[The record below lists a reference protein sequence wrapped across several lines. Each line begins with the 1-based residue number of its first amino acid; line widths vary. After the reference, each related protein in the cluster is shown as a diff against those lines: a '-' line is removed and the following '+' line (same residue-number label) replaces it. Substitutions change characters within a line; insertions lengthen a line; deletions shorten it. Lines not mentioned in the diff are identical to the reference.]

1 MKPLQLDKTAKIQ
14 GHALRYGVWGE
25 GPPLVLIH
33 GTPFN
38 AQVWRRLLPLLARG
52 RQVYAYDLLGY
63 GSSDK
68 PDTDVSLGV
77 QNTLLAGLLDHWDLV
92 APDVVAHDFGGATAL
107 RAHLLD
113 GCAYRT
119 LTLIDP
125 VAFGPWGSPM
135 VRHLSQHEAGF
146 AGLEP
151 GLHRALV
158 EAYVATAAAS
168 PLSPEALAL
177 YGDPWCT
184 PDGQPAF
191 YRQIAQMDRVYTD
204 EIAADLH
211 RVDLPTLLLW
221 GEEDAWIP
229 IARGRELAGRLPDC
243 RFEPVPGAGHLV
255 QEDASDALIA
265 ALLRF
270 LP

>member
-1 MKPLQLDKTAKIQ
+1 MTSLRLDRIAEIR
-14 GHALRYGVWGE
+14 GHRLSYGVWGE
-25 GPPLVLIH
+25 GPPLVMVH

-38 AQVWRRLLPLLARG
+38 AQVWRRLQPLLARD
-52 RQVYAYDLLGY
+52 RQIYAYDLLGY
-63 GSSDK
+63 GRSDK
-68 PDTDVSLGV
+68 PVGDVSLGI
-77 QNTLLAGLLDHWDLV
+77 QNDLLADLIDYWRLD

-107 RAHLLD
+107 RTHLRN
-113 GCAYRT
+113 GYAYRS

-125 VAFGPWGSPM
+125 VAIGAWGSPM
-135 VRHLSQHEAGF
+135 VQHLRQHEASF

-158 EAYVATAAAS
+158 EAYIATAAAG

-177 YGDPWCT
+177 YSDPWCID
-184 PDGQPAF
+184 DGQAAF
-191 YRQIAQMDRVYTD
+191 YRQIAQMDRVFTE
-204 EIAADLH
+204 EIAGDLR
-211 RVDLPTLLLW
+211 RVAMPVLLLW
-221 GEEDAWIP
+221 GEDDAWIP
-229 IARGRELAGRLPDC
+229 IARGRELADQIPDC

-255 QEDASDALIA
+255 QEDAPDALVA